1 MKGSL
6 PVPLVSILMTAY
18 NRQQFIAEAIES
30 VLATPYENWELII
43 VDDASKD
50 NTVAI
55 ASGYR
60 QQDNRIK
67 VYVNEKNLGDYPN
80 RNKAASYAKGKYL
93 VNVDSDDTMFS
104 ENLGKWVD
112 EMEIHNAEFGI
123 FAKMGNEKPIML
135 TPEAAIKMH
144 FFEKPILSFGPGATI
159 VKKEYFD
166 KMKGFPE
173 KYGPA
178 NDMYHH
184 VKLAASTNT
193 LFFPFPLINYRLH
206 DSQELN
212 NKYGYLFNNYNYLK
226 DALTELPLP
235 LTKNEIKFLEKKN
248 KRRFLLN
255 IVQYFFRSFNFKK
268 SKEAWKKAGFSFS
281 DSIAAIFQL

>member
-1 MKGSL
+1 
-6 PVPLVSILMTAY
+6 MTAY
-18 NRQQFIAEAIES
+18 NRQKFIDEAINS
-30 VLATPYENWELII
+30 VLSSPYKDFEMII
-43 VDDASKD
+43 VDDNSSD
-50 NTVAI
+50 NTLEI
-55 ASGYR
+55 AARYAGE
-60 QQDNRIK
+60 DNRIK
-67 VYVNEKNLGDYPN
+67 VFVNKRNLGDYPN

-184 VKLAASTNT
+184 LKLAASTNT

-255 IVQYFFRSFNFKK
+255 TVQYFFRSFNFKK